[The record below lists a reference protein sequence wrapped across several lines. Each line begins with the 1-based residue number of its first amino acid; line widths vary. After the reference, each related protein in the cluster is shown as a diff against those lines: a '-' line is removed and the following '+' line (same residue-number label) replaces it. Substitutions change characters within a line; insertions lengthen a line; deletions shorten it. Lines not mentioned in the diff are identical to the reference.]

1 MSTAAAPEPA
11 VFAALADPTR
21 REVIGRLAQEPASA
35 SALALELPVTRQ
47 AVAKH
52 LAALDRA
59 GLVAARREGRE
70 LRYALNPEPMGEA
83 MAWMASVGAQW
94 DERLV
99 RLARRAA
106 ASAS

>member
-1 MSTAAAPEPA
+1 MDVDA

-21 REVIGRLAQEPASA
+21 RAVIGRLAREPASA
-35 SALALELPVTRQ
+35 SRLAGELPISRQ

-59 GLVAARREGRE
+59 GLVASRREGRE
-70 LRYALNPEPMGEA
+70 LRYMLNPEPMGEA

-94 DERLV
+94 DERLL
-99 RLARRAA
+99 RLGRRSTRSSRSARPG
-106 ASAS
+106 